1 MVGIVIVHYTGR
13 EDTLECL
20 ASVFASADATDS
32 RVYLVDQGVGD
43 RTPDAV
49 RDHFPSV
56 NVIENGTNLGYAGG
70 ANVGIRAAL
79 TEGAEHVLLLNND
92 VTLAPE
98 MLDWLLN
105 ASKSAPDVGILGPVL
120 LVADGTDRVWA
131 AGGRIDWRG
140 QASRLEQEQSE
151 PDYLIGCGMLV
162 RRDVFERIG
171 MFDERFFL
179 YYEEADLC
187 ARAKAA
193 GFSLRCVPQALLWHK
208 VSHATGTDSPL
219 TLYYM
224 RRNMLLY
231 LAKRRQ
237 WLGWLVAVSDTL
249 RLAMVWN
256 LQQKKNHTH
265 RKALHS
271 ALCDA
276 LRARWGK
283 AENRW

>member
-20 ASVFASADATDS
+20 ASVFASTDATDT
-32 RVYLVDQGVGD
+32 RVFLVDQGVGD
-43 RTPDAV
+43 GTPDAV
-49 RDHFPSV
+49 RSRFPTV
-56 NVIENGTNLGYAGG
+56 QVLENGKNLGYAGG
-70 ANVGIRAAL
+70 ANVGIRAGLAG
-79 TEGAEHVLLLNND
+79 GAEHVLLLNND

-98 MLDWLLN
+98 MLDQLLS
-105 ASKSAPDVGILGPVL
+105 ASKTAPNVGILGPVS

-131 AGGRIDWRG
+131 TGGRIDWRG
-140 QASRLEQEQSE
+140 QALRLEHEQNE

-162 RRDVFERIG
+162 KRAVFERIG

-187 ARAKAA
+187 ARAKDA
-193 GFSLRCVPQALLWHK
+193 GFRLRCVPQAFLWHK
-208 VSHATGTDSPL
+208 VSRATGTDSPL

-237 WLGWLVAVSDTL
+237 WLGWIVAVGDAL
-249 RLAMVWN
+249 RLTLVWN
-256 LQQKKNHTH
+256 LQHKENTH
-265 RKALHS
+265 RKALRS

-283 AENRW
+283 AENSW